1 MVARQTHRHPK
12 YEVTFADHQKKV
24 QLNSLKILKITKAI
38 LHYESVDQA
47 ILSVV
52 FVTHQKIKA
61 FNEEYLKRNYVTDV
75 LAFDLS
81 DTVLSKR
88 KTKGVIGDII
98 ISTDAALKNVSMYQ
112 TTLSEEL
119 SLYIVHGILHLCG
132 YDDHKSSDIQRM
144 RKKEKKIVFFLGTKI
159 RDIAQLKNISKSRE

>member
-12 YEVTFADHQKKV
+12 VEVTFADHQKKV

-38 LHYESVDQA
+38 LRYESVDQA

-81 DTVLSKR
+81 DTALSKR

-132 YDDHKSSDIQRM
+132 YDDHKPADIKRM
-144 RKKEKKIVFFLGTKI
+144 RRKEKEILSHLGKKIDT
-159 RDIAQLKNISKSRE
+159 IARKKVVAR